1 MKGEKIL
8 RPLAMPL
15 IVAVATF
22 NIISTLVM
30 GVLEK
35 QSEIAI
41 LKSMGAY
48 PRSIIKIFM
57 TIGLISGIV
66 GTALG
71 AFLGLLMCWLQIQ
84 FKIISLPGD
93 IYFLS
98 FLPIQMRLVDFVV
111 ICLAAI
117 LLTFLATIYP
127 ALRAGRLYP
136 LEIIRYQ

>member
-1 MKGEKIL
+1 M
-8 RPLAMPL
+8 
-15 IVAVATF
+15 V
-22 NIISTLVM
+22 
-30 GVLEK
+30 VLEK
-35 QSEIAI
+35 RSEIAI

-48 PRSIIKIFM
+48 PRSIIRIFM

-66 GTALG
+66 GTAIG
-71 AFLGLLMCWLQIQ
+71 AFLGLLACWLQLQ

-111 ICLAAI
+111 ICVAAVS
-117 LLTFLATIYP
+117 LTFLATIYP